1 MQLDREKKEK
11 EILKGKAQRLQ
22 ELQKVWILSFTGV
35 DHLLTRSILIQK
47 SNSSLSILGEQSN
60 GGAAQGN

>member
-35 DHLLTRSILIQK
+35 DHLLTRSILIRK